1 MPRGLTPRLE
11 DLRKEIEG
19 HAREFGLDFFETV
32 FEILSYDEL
41 NMVAAYGGF
50 PTRYPHWRWGMD
62 YEQLSKGYEY
72 GLSKIYELVINNDPC
87 FAYLLEANAE
97 VDQKLV
103 MAHVYGHCDFF
114 KNNFSFRH
122 TNRRMIDEM
131 ANHGTRVRR
140 WIDKI
145 GVEKVEDFIDR
156 CLSLENLIDQ
166 HAPHIKRN
174 PDPKLAEEQAKLNE
188 RVEGFKVDREYMR
201 GYMNPREFLD
211 AQRKKVED
219 EKKAAKRFPERPQ
232 RDVLLFLLDHAPL
245 EPWERDVLAIVRE
258 EAYYFAPQG
267 QTKIMNEGWAS
278 FWHSTIMTTRALK
291 DHEIID
297 YADHHSGTMGT
308 QPGRLNPYKLG
319 IELYRDIEERWNKGR
334 FGKEWDECD
343 DLRARRAWDKKMG
356 LGRQKIF
363 EVRKHYNDITFID
376 EFLTPEF
383 AIEQKLFTYGFNEKR
398 NSWEIMD
405 REFRKVKTKLLQG
418 LTNFG
423 QPVIEVVDANHE
435 NRAELMLA
443 HKHDGL
449 DLKGDYARETL
460 KNLQS
465 LWRRPVNLVTR
476 VEGKGVMLRFD
487 GQTHTDKKV
496 EL

>member
-1 MPRGLTPRLE
+1 MPRSLTPRLE

-19 HAREFGLDFFETV
+19 YARGFGLDFFETV

-131 ANHGTRVRR
+131 ANHATRVRR

-145 GVEKVEDFIDR
+145 GVERVEDFIDR

-166 HAPHIKRN
+166 HAPHIRRN

-188 RVEGFKVDREYMR
+188 RVEGIKVEREYMR
-201 GYMNPREFLD
+201 GYINPREFVD
-211 AQRKKVED
+211 QQRRKVEE
-219 EKKAAKRFPERPQ
+219 EKQKAKRFPERPQ
-232 RDVLLFLLDHAPL
+232 RDVLNFLLENAPL
-245 EPWERDVLAIVRE
+245 EEWERDILAIVRE

-278 FWHSTIMTTRALK
+278 YWHSTIMTTRALK

-308 QPGRLNPYKLG
+308 QPGALNPYKLG
-319 IELYRDIEERWNKGR
+319 IELFRDIEDRWNKGR
-334 FGKEWDECD
+334 FGKDWDECD
-343 DLRARRAWDKKMG
+343 DLRARRSWDKKLG

-383 AIEQKLFTYGFNEKR
+383 AIEQKLFVYGFNEKR

-405 REFRKVKTKLLQG
+405 REFRKVKNKLLQK

-423 QPVIEVVDANHE
+423 QPVIEVVDANDE
-435 NRAELMLA
+435 NRGELRLA

-460 KNLQS
+460 RNVQS
-465 LWRRPVNLVTR
+465 LWRRPVNLVTK

-487 GQTHTDKKV
+487 GQSHSDKKV